1 VYISQTVLQLAV
13 IVQDVSAEVLS
24 TVIQQFEITCLI
36 DVSNIVTM
44 PKRQYQKRIMPEN
57 GLYPSFSLK
66 EINAVNEAADE
77 FWEIPQTFTISLLLH
92 CQDKQTCF

>member
-1 VYISQTVLQLAV
+1 
-13 IVQDVSAEVLS
+13 
-24 TVIQQFEITCLI
+24 
-36 DVSNIVTM
+36 
-44 PKRQYQKRIMPEN
+44 MPEN